1 MREVTK
7 QNLSIL
13 SITLLLGGTIY
24 VFINFINPLLQEDK
38 YIRRKIVE
46 TQKKIQLLQEY
57 KSKSESL
64 IQSYLNMGEE
74 VEKIHYALPNDSQT
88 AQVLAIIDELAK
100 RNSIFIGGLTF
111 QEKREKGYKI
121 LQTKLNFTTT
131 YETGK
136 AFLGSLERELRL
148 IDVDKITIK
157 TFSKGKAATTKKKRG
172 KKTKKVVSP
181 DLDFDIVISTYF
193 LGEEENK

>member
-64 IQSYLNMGEE
+64 IQL
-74 VEKIHYALPNDSQT
+74 
-88 AQVLAIIDELAK
+88 
-100 RNSIFIGGLTF
+100 
-111 QEKREKGYKI
+111 
-121 LQTKLNFTTT
+121 
-131 YETGK
+131 
-136 AFLGSLERELRL
+136 
-148 IDVDKITIK
+148 
-157 TFSKGKAATTKKKRG
+157 
-172 KKTKKVVSP
+172 
-181 DLDFDIVISTYF
+181 
-193 LGEEENK
+193 